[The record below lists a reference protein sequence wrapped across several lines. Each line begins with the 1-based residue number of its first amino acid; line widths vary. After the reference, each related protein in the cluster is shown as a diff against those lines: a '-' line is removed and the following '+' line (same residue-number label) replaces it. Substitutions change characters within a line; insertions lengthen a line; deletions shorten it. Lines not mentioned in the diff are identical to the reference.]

1 MGSHH
6 LCRDCS
12 GPGCRGPDGWFHGSH
27 GSTPKIVDL
36 GLLQDSW
43 SKSGS
48 YRWHQLLWLLYDRQ
62 TCQKN
67 IWDRNNE
74 VLSNWGIESRNTQEN
89 AEDCEGDSYK
99 VWKWVSICH
108 LSFWIPRS
116 EIIPPPYQYGTHTHT
131 TLTVWVRSNKKHGIY
146 GQLPGVSSFTLMIKG
161 LPCSASVA
169 LHTVGQMAG
178 KLWGLFLG
186 ACLPPH
192 CRSGQITVV
201 YHHMWHFRLV
211 LRIKLRSSNLHR
223 KCFYPRKPSY

>member
-131 TLTVWVRSNKKHGIY
+131 QHSLCEWDQTRNMAYMDSFQESALSHWWLR
-146 GQLPGVSSFTLMIKG
+146 VS
-161 LPCSASVA
+161 
-169 LHTVGQMAG
+169 
-178 KLWGLFLG
+178 
-186 ACLPPH
+186 
-192 CRSGQITVV
+192 
-201 YHHMWHFRLV
+201 LV
-211 LRIKLRSSNLHR
+211 LLLLH
-223 KCFYPRKPSY
+223 SIL